1 MPDQN
6 TRSEDAGSTPSTGG
20 TAMSLLKGAAI
31 LAAVAAGLLIKGAMK
46 QSTVGAVE
54 VDESPGTRIPTPA
67 EIEFAALVRAV
78 AKDAW
83 RVRKVVTNGFCVEAL
98 IESSGRGTW
107 TAFFVFDPE
116 TGDYHHSHPY
126 PGAKAPVFF
135 GDEVRRRMREA
146 AGY

>member
-6 TRSEDAGSTPSTGG
+6 TRSEDAGSTSGTGG
-20 TAMSLLKGAAI
+20 AAKSLLKGAAT
-31 LAAVAAGLLIKGAMK
+31 LAVVAAGLLIKAARK
-46 QSTVGAVE
+46 QSSVGAVE
-54 VDESPGTRIPTPA
+54 VDESPSARIPTPA
-67 EIEFAALVRAV
+67 EIEFDAIVRAV

-83 RVRKVVTNGFCVEAL
+83 RVRRAVTNGFCVEAL
-98 IESSGRGTW
+98 IESGGRGTW
-107 TAFFVFDPE
+107 WASFVFDPE
-116 TGDYHHSHPY
+116 TGDYRYSNPY